1 MKKIKKIF
9 ALLIAMVMVLGT
21 MSMSAFAA
29 DTNPKGSIT
38 INPAVTD
45 PQADTT
51 TYEAY
56 KIFDMTTNGATDD
69 DGNYTAVAYTI
80 NSNWANFFAAGGPG
94 ASYIVATNPGS
105 LNPIAVDGT
114 TKYINITDSNVA
126 AFAKAAYEYAM
137 TAPVAATTSKTVA
150 KGTKTV
156 EFTGL
161 DLGYYMVYPVGASIN
176 IDTYTSIVS
185 LTSTSPDAEIAQKA
199 KYPTLTKEADDIS
212 VEVGQKVTYTLK
224 STVPDTTGYTKY
236 EMVFA
241 DTTTAGLT
249 FDGVSSIKVTIG
261 GTELAAADYSVSTAN
276 PDFELTID
284 MLKDQDGKKVA
295 KYTYDDE
302 IVVTYTATV
311 NEAAVVKIDENNA
324 TLKYNNNPK
333 DDTSTGT
340 TPPVV
345 VKTYSSKV
353 VIEKVDGADSSK
365 MLEGAKFVLRCKT
378 PGTAEGDSHETDL
391 AAGKYYFYDA
401 TAKNVKWVTPA
412 SVVAADLAK
421 DTTITVVTTDAN
433 GAANFDGLEDGV
445 YELIEVEAPKGYNLL
460 TTPTEFT
467 IAGSDTDVQALT
479 VTAEVKNNSGTMLPS
494 TGGIGTTIF
503 YIIGAILVIGA
514 GVVLVTRRR
523 MNAN

>member
-126 AFAKAAYEYAM
+126 AFAKAA
-137 TAPVAATTSKTVA
+137 
-150 KGTKTV
+150 
-156 EFTGL
+156 
-161 DLGYYMVYPVGASIN
+161 
-176 IDTYTSIVS
+176 YTSIVS